1 VVILRLSLS
10 RPEAACPDQRAPA
23 LAGVQPGPERAVKR
37 KLLFAF
43 LTICSIVTA
52 DVITKRVAEAVLP
65 HGYPI
70 ERLGVP
76 LTLAYNTGVA
86 FGLPLPGL
94 GRWLVIAA
102 TVFVLFV
109 LVGIF
114 RRTPLS
120 DWVRLL
126 AVQLVAAG
134 ALGNLIDRLRWSRGV
149 VDFIGPIDLG
159 FMDFPIFNV
168 ADMAITCGAVLLAI
182 SMLREDKATV
192 PATAPALDSAD
203 PN

>member
-1 VVILRLSLS
+1 M
-10 RPEAACPDQRAPA
+10 
-23 LAGVQPGPERAVKR
+23 KR
-37 KLLFAF
+37 KLLYAF
-43 LTICSIVTA
+43 LTIATIVTA
-52 DVITKRVAEAVLP
+52 DVITKRLAEALLP

-70 ERLGVP
+70 ERLGIP

-102 TVFVLFV
+102 TIFVLFV
-109 LVGIF
+109 LVGIY
-114 RRTPLS
+114 RRTPLT
-120 DWVRLL
+120 DWVRLF

-149 VDFIGPIDLG
+149 VDFIGPINLG
-159 FMDFPIFNV
+159 FWDFPIFNV

-182 SMLREDKATV
+182 SMLREEKAAAV
-192 PATAPALDSAD
+192 ASAKPALDSAD
-203 PN
+203 SN

>member
-1 VVILRLSLS
+1 
-10 RPEAACPDQRAPA
+10 
-23 LAGVQPGPERAVKR
+23 VKR
-37 KLLFAF
+37 KLLYAF
-43 LTICSIVTA
+43 LTIATIVTA
-52 DVITKRVAEAVLP
+52 DIITKRLAEALLP

-70 ERLGVP
+70 ERLGIP

-86 FGLPLPGL
+86 FGLPLPSL

-114 RRTPLS
+114 RRTS
-120 DWVRLL
+120 ATDWLRLL

-134 ALGNLIDRLRWSRGV
+134 ALGNLIDRLRWGGGV
-149 VDFIGPIDLG
+149 VDFIGPINLG

-168 ADMAITCGAVLLAI
+168 ADMAITCGAALLAV
-182 SMLREDKATV
+182 SMLREEKS
-192 PATAPALDSAD
+192 PAVREPALDRVDAG
-203 PN
+203 

>member
-1 VVILRLSLS
+1 MRERRAQN
-10 RPEAACPDQRAPA
+10 RPEKR
-23 LAGVQPGPERAVKR
+23 VKR
-37 KLLFAF
+37 KLLYAL
-43 LTICSIVTA
+43 LTIGAIVTA
-52 DVITKRVAEAVLP
+52 DVITKRLAESVLP

-70 ERLGVP
+70 HRLGIP
-76 LTLAYNTGVA
+76 LTLAYNRGVA
-86 FGLPLPGL
+86 FGLPLPSL

-114 RRTPLS
+114 RRTPRA
-120 DWVRLL
+120 DWLRLL

-134 ALGNLIDRLRWSRGV
+134 ALGNLVDRLRWGGGV
-149 VDFIGPIDLG
+149 VDFIGPINLG

-182 SMLREDKATV
+182 SMLREEKAGVVSGTE
-192 PATAPALDSAD
+192 PALDSAD

>member
-1 VVILRLSLS
+1 M
-10 RPEAACPDQRAPA
+10 
-23 LAGVQPGPERAVKR
+23 KR
-37 KLLFAF
+37 KLLYAF
-43 LTICSIVTA
+43 LTIGSIVTA
-52 DVITKRVAEAVLP
+52 DVITKRLAEAVLP

-70 ERLGVP
+70 ERFGIP

-86 FGLPLPGL
+86 FGLPLPSL

-102 TVFVLFV
+102 TIFVLFV

-114 RRTPLS
+114 RRTPLA

-134 ALGNLIDRLRWSRGV
+134 ALGNLIDRLRWGGGV
-149 VDFIGPIDLG
+149 VDFIGPINLG

-168 ADMAITCGAVLLAI
+168 ADMAVNIGAVLLILGSVLSSRA
-182 SMLREDKATV
+182 RKHVEA
-192 PATAPALDSAD
+192 APVAGESQSQAENGSAA
-203 PN
+203 